1 MIIQSSSHAYRSAI
15 RHRSP
20 VIGPHRISAL
30 VAGTVVGV
38 VGVWG
43 PAAASPD
50 QPSHEGDQG
59 HGYVQSNLVSDQPGV
74 AALTDPHLVNPW
86 GLSAGPTTPIWVSD
100 NGADVST
107 LYSGDTAGL
116 PVKAAP
122 LVVSIPDGA
131 PTGQVFN
138 DTTSFVL
145 PDGTPARFLFAS
157 ESGTLTGWNPQLKPI
172 TSAVTVATSPDAVY
186 KGLALL
192 HTNGSALLLAADFH
206 HGRID
211 VFDSSFDRVPLTHR
225 AFNDPRLPRGYA
237 PFNVA
242 VVGDRVFVTYA
253 RQNALRHDDVA
264 GEGHGFIDVYAPNG
278 ALVQRFARRGVLN
291 SPWGLAIAPAG
302 FGQFSG
308 DLLVGNFGDG
318 LIHAFDPMTGELLG
332 AVEDRAGNAIRI
344 DGLWGLLPGNGVA
357 SDPAAVWFSAGPN
370 QEKNGLL
377 GTLRLADRS
386 ADGS

>member
-1 MIIQSSSHAYRSAI
+1 MIIQNLTTGHRSAI
-15 RHRSP
+15 RLRP
-20 VIGPHRISAL
+20 PAIGPRRISVLA
-30 VAGTVVGV
+30 AGTVVGV
-38 VGVWG
+38 VAVWG
-43 PAAASPD
+43 PAAASPVK
-50 QPSHEGDQG
+50 PSDEGPHA
-59 HGYVQSNLVSDQPGV
+59 HGYVQTNLVSDQPGV

-86 GLSAGPTTPIWVSD
+86 GLSEGPTTPIWVSD

-122 LVVSIPDGA
+122 LVVSIPAGA

-145 PDGTPARFLFAS
+145 PDGAPARFLFAS
-157 ESGTLTGWNPQLKPI
+157 EAGTLTGWNPQLQPI

-192 HTNGSALLLAADFH
+192 HTNGSALLVAADFH
-206 HGRID
+206 HGRVD
-211 VFDSSFDRVPLTHR
+211 VFDSSFQRVWLRPG
-225 AFNDPRLPRGYA
+225 AFSDPRLPAGYA

-242 VVGDRVFVTYA
+242 VVNGRVFVTYA
-253 RQNALRHDDVA
+253 QQDAVRHDDVA
-264 GEGHGFIDVYAPNG
+264 GSGHGFIDVYAPNG
-278 ALVQRFARRGVLN
+278 TLVQRFARRGVLD
-291 SPWGLAIAPAG
+291 SPWGLTIAPAG
-302 FGQFSG
+302 FGRFSG

-318 LIHAFDPMTGELLG
+318 LIHVFDPMTGRFMG
-332 AVEDRAGNAIRI
+332 TVKDQWGQAIQI

-370 QEKNGLL
+370 HEQNGLL
-377 GTLRLADRS
+377 GTLRLA
-386 ADGS
+386 AGS